1 MAFENKTI
9 ESVNDLIVSGL
20 ETELNTKFRL
30 LPKAFVRVLAK
41 VLSAVFISLYRQQ
54 AWIFLQ
60 MFVATAS
67 YDEIEV
73 LGRKIRPLVLWGDL
87 VGIGAP
93 GTATQF
99 EGEIKIKV
107 TVVNTYLMQGTHFV
121 NPATGKLYI
130 TTENVLLRNNEAVVK
145 IKCTES
151 GSSGNLIEGDELNT
165 TSPLSNID
173 RIAVVADVFEEAVDE
188 EDEATYRARV
198 QARWRVQPQGG
209 ALSDYRKWAS
219 EVPGVFQTYIYKD
232 DDSAAGVLIYVVAN
246 TESRIPSDALL
257 VEVGKACTYDP
268 ETGVG
273 RKPITAIIDP
283 LNDGSYKN
291 VRPCTELGFEVYV
304 NGYSDVELPTFT
316 DNVRSNVDAYFK
328 EREPFVRGLSVDND
342 RFDRISAVNIS
353 GLCNDIAEGL
363 NGYFESITLKKDGEF
378 IESYTLGKGELARLD
393 KLYINGVEV

>member
-232 DDSAAGVLIYVVAN
+232 DNSAAGVLIYVVAN
-246 TESRIPSDALL
+246 SESRIPSDALL
-257 VEVGKACTYDP
+257 VEVGEACTYDP
-268 ETGVG
+268 ETGAG

-316 DNVRSNVDAYFK
+316 DNVRSNVGAYFK